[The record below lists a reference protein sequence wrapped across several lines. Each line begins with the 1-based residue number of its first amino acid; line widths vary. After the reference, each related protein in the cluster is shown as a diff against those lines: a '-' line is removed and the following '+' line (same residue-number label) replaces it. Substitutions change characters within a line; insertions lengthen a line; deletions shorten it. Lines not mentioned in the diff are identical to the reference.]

1 MILGDELIPRLEE
14 LYRRMDQAYAALAAE
29 VGFSCKGCDGERC
42 CTVDLTLH
50 TSVEKHYLR
59 KGFKNLNT
67 SSQREIL
74 ARCETMLAAKDED
87 PAGDAYRNAVCVL
100 NFDGLC
106 ILYPYRPMIC
116 RVAGIPHSILRPDG
130 KTLSREGCSRYQTR
144 IQPAHPD
151 LKMDRTEFYR
161 EMAAIEICVIRALGR
176 RTVPST
182 LAETIGREDDYH
194 VPFAPA

>member
-1 MILGDELIPRLEE
+1 MISGDELIPRLEE
-14 LYRRMDQAYAALAAE
+14 LYRKMDRAYAAIATE
-29 VGFSCKGCDGERC
+29 VGFSCKDCDGERC

-50 TSVEKHYLR
+50 TTVEKQYLR
-59 KGFKNLNT
+59 KGFKNLDT
-67 SSQREIL
+67 SRQREIL
-74 ARCETMLAAKDED
+74 ARCDSVLAAKDED
-87 PAGDAYRNAVCVL
+87 PLGDAYRDAVCVL

-116 RVAGIPHSILRPDG
+116 RVAGIPHFILKPDG
-130 KTLSREGCSRYQTR
+130 KTLSREGCSRYQTL

-182 LAETIGREDDYH
+182 VAETIRRDEDYR
-194 VPFAPA
+194 VPFVPA